1 MSLINDFMMELRNF
15 LIVIVL
21 IVGSFNTSAQSNLLN
36 AKTADQIGL
45 KSHAQLIS
53 DNDKPLAYGYIDDR
67 DVLMGKTVWEII
79 DLNEKI
85 NFPLY
90 FPVDTVNIG
99 SDRRSLYDVLTKN
112 ISNGR
117 INEVYSDSYF
127 NTKKSLKDIQGA
139 LSRVDTTDAGRE
151 LINQY
156 PDDYRTRV
164 VKKKVVTGTG
174 KNKKVNYVE
183 ETVGPKRTVP
193 AEYILKQDLTAAD
206 VTQYKIKGYWYF
218 DKRQSELKYRLLGIC
233 HVTPDVYTMN
243 SDEKDY
249 IELFWVF
256 FPDARVVL
264 NEAKAFNDKNSAAPI
279 SFDQILN
286 SRYFNAIIY
295 KEENVYGDRE
305 IKDYMK
311 DDALQQLLESERV
324 KEKIRNFEED
334 MWNY

>member
-1 MSLINDFMMELRNF
+1 MKVRNF
-15 LIVIVL
+15 LFVIIAVAA
-21 IVGSFNTSAQSNLLN
+21 SFSSNAQSNLLN

-45 KSHAQLIS
+45 KTPAQRIS
-53 DNDKPLAYGYIDDR
+53 DNDKPLSYGYVADR
-67 DVLMGKTVWEII
+67 DILMGKTTWEII
-79 DLNEKI
+79 DLNERI

-90 FPVDTVNIG
+90 FPVDTANIG
-99 SDRRSLYDVLTKN
+99 PDRRSLYDVLTKA
-112 ISNGR
+112 IRQGK
-117 INEVYSDSYF
+117 ITEVYSDSYF
-127 NTKKSLKDIQGA
+127 NTKKTMKDIEGS

-156 PDDYRTRV
+156 PDDYRTHI

-174 KNKKVNYVE
+174 KKKAVSYVDQ
-183 ETVGPKRTVP
+183 TVGPTRTIP

-206 VTQYKIKGYWYF
+206 VSQYKIKGYWYF
-218 DKRQSELKYRLLGIC
+218 DKRESELKYRLLGIC
-233 HVTPDVYTMN
+233 PVTPDVYTMN
-243 SDEKDY
+243 SEEKDY

-256 FPDARVVL
+256 FPDARNVL
-264 NEAKAFNDKNSAAPI
+264 NEAKAFNDKNSAMPI

-286 SRYFNAIIY
+286 SRHFNAIIY

-311 DDALQQLLESERV
+311 NNAQEQLLESERV
-324 KEKIRNFEED
+324 KEKIRNFEEN

>member
-1 MSLINDFMMELRNF
+1 MMKVKSF
-15 LIVIVL
+15 LMIVVFTA
-21 IVGSFNTSAQSNLLN
+21 GSFVSKAQSNLLN
-36 AKTADQIGL
+36 AKTADQIGH
-45 KSHAQLIS
+45 KNAAQQIS
-53 DNDKPLAYGYIDDR
+53 DNDKPLSYGYVDDR

-85 NFPLY
+85 NFPMY
-90 FPVDTVNIG
+90 YPVDTANIG
-99 SDRRSLYDVLTKN
+99 PDRRSLYDVLTKA
-112 ISNGR
+112 IRKGK
-117 INEVYSDSYF
+117 ITEVYTDSYF
-127 NTKKSLKDIQGA
+127 NTKKSMKDIEGS

-156 PDDYRTRV
+156 PDDYKTRV

-174 KNKKVNYVE
+174 KKKAVSYVDQ
-183 ETVGPKRTVP
+183 TIGPTRTVP

-206 VTQYKIKGYWYF
+206 VSQYKIKGYWYF

-233 HVTPDVYTMN
+233 PVTPDVYTMN
-243 SDEKDY
+243 SDEKDF

-256 FPDARVVL
+256 FPNAREVL
-264 NEAKAFNDKNSAAPI
+264 HEAKAFNDVNSALPI

-286 SRYFNAIIY
+286 SRRFNSIIY
-295 KEENVYGDRE
+295 KEENMYGDRE

-311 DDALQQLLESERV
+311 DNAQNQLLESERV

>member
-1 MSLINDFMMELRNF
+1 MVFVF
-15 LIVIVL
+15 V
-21 IVGSFNTSAQSNLLN
+21 VGSFASNAQSNLLN
-36 AKTADQIGL
+36 AKTVAQIGQ
-45 KSHAQLIS
+45 KSPGRLIS
-53 DNDKPLAYGYIDDR
+53 DNDKPLSYGYVDDR
-67 DVLMGKTVWEII
+67 DVLMGKTTWEII

-90 FPVDTVNIG
+90 FPVDTANIG
-99 SDRRSLYDVLTKN
+99 PDRRSLYDVLTRAIREGK
-112 ISNGR
+112 IT
-117 INEVYSDSYF
+117 EVYSDSYF
-127 NTKKSLKDIQGA
+127 NTKKTMKDIAGS
-139 LSRVDTTDAGRE
+139 LTRIDTTDAGRE

-156 PDDYRTRV
+156 PDDYKSRV

-174 KNKKVNYVE
+174 KKKVVSYVDQ
-183 ETVGPKRTVP
+183 TVGPTRTVP

-233 HVTPDVYTMN
+233 PVTPDVYTMN

-256 FPDARVVL
+256 FPDARDVL
-264 NEAKAFNDKNSAAPI
+264 NQAKAFNDKNSAAPI
-279 SFDQILN
+279 SFDQVLN
-286 SRYFNAIIY
+286 SRRFNAIIY
-295 KEENVYGDRE
+295 KEENMYGDRE
-305 IKDYMK
+305 IKDYMR
-311 DDALQQLLESERV
+311 DNAQQQLLESERV

>member
-1 MSLINDFMMELRNF
+1 MMKVKVF
-15 LIVIVL
+15 LMVIVFAMCF
-21 IVGSFNTSAQSNLLN
+21 INSNAQSNLLN
-36 AKTADQIGL
+36 AKTADQIG
-45 KSHAQLIS
+45 KKNAAQLIS
-53 DNDKPLAYGYIDDR
+53 DNDKPLAYGYVDDR
-67 DVLMGKTVWEII
+67 DILMAKTTWEIV

-99 SDRRSLYDVLTKN
+99 SDRRSLYDVLTKG
-112 ISNGR
+112 IRQGR
-117 INEVYSDSYF
+117 ITEVYTDSYF
-127 NTKKSLKDIQGA
+127 NTKKSMKDIEGS
-139 LSRVDTTDAGRE
+139 LTRIDTTDAGRE

-156 PDDYRTRV
+156 PDDYKTRV

-174 KNKKVNYVE
+174 KKKSVTYVD

-193 AEYILKQDLTAAD
+193 AEYILRQDLTAAD
-206 VTQYKIKGYWYF
+206 VSQYKLKGYWYF
-218 DKRQSELKYRLLGIC
+218 DKRQGELKYRLLGIC
-233 HVTPDVYTMN
+233 PVTPDVYTMN

-256 FPDARVVL
+256 FPNAREVL
-264 NEAKAFNDKNSAAPI
+264 HEAKAFNDNNSALPI
-279 SFDQILN
+279 SFDQVLN
-286 SRYFNAIIY
+286 SRRFNAIIY
-295 KEENVYGDRE
+295 KEENMYGDRE

-311 DDALQQLLESERV
+311 DNAQNQLLESERV